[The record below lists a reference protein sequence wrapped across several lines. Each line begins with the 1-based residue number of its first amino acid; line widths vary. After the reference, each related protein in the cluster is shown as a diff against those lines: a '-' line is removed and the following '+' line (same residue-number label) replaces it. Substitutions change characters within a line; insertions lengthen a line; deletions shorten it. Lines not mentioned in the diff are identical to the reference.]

1 MARKVKRDKIMPLF
15 SYVIRDKFK
24 KVLKGTREA
33 ESEEDLKEYFRRQE
47 YLVFAINKID
57 RANTSKEN
65 ANPPEGFK
73 IGKLLFILILVGGS
87 YFIIKSINRFS
98 YRFKKEGI
106 PVKVETIPKETPVSK
121 IPETTIGYEPEQDI
135 AADKAV
141 PEIELEQKE
150 GVVKITLKREAEKIP
165 THLKASPNYI
175 KAQTYYNTALRQKRI
190 GSKEVNSYLRKAIK
204 YAQYALQSKEGVEE
218 EIRAFIRT
226 CRKMLLMP

>member
-1 MARKVKRDKIMPLF
+1 MVIYMLVKRKKPSEKGLFVICLGVRAGYRKMIRPKIK
-15 SYVIRDKFK
+15 D
-24 KVLKGTREA
+24 VLKTYAIERLGKEEA
-33 ESEEDLKEYFRRQE
+33 FKLLSSIHLRVIEEKEDLYF
-47 YLVFAINKID
+47 
-57 RANTSKEN
+57 
-65 ANPPEGFK
+65 
-73 IGKLLFILILVGGS
+73 
-87 YFIIKSINRFS
+87 
-98 YRFKKEGI
+98 
-106 PVKVETIPKETPVSK
+106 
-121 IPETTIGYEPEQDI
+121 
-135 AADKAV
+135 
-141 PEIELEQKE
+141 ELEQKE